1 MAHINIHNYVGIG
14 LDFSR
19 HTATTYQ
26 IAKDSNFTLIVD
38 QSIKDTQHKE
48 LWYSQLPKRPE
59 DGPGYYSSE
68 CKLYA
73 RFKLHFGDTV
83 ESPWC
88 DFILDNQREQDVVIT
103 NETNPLRAFTN
114 SRDLEWET
122 PCNTKPSRPYEDT
135 VKDIYDQLGLPP
147 GVTPGGDMGG

>member
-26 IAKDSNFTLIVD
+26 IAKDSNFTLLVD

-59 DGPGYYSSE
+59 DGNGYYSSE

-73 RFKLHFGDTV
+73 RFKLHFGDRV

-103 NETNPLRAFTN
+103 NETNPKKAFTN

-122 PCNTKPSRPYEDT
+122 PCNTKPSNPYEDT
-135 VKDIYDQLGLPP
+135 VRDIYDQLGLPL
-147 GVTPGGDMGG
+147 GVTPGGDVGR